1 MRDYYAMTATTA
13 DYVSEEPKGMLS
25 GLADTIRLAMKLKD
39 EFEKVDDPQM
49 RHEAICKIIAS
60 N

>member
-1 MRDYYAMTATTA
+1 MTATTA

>member
-1 MRDYYAMTATTA
+1 MTATTA
-13 DYVSEEPKGMLS
+13 EYVSDEPKGTLS
-25 GLADTIRLAMKLKD
+25 AIADTIRFAMKLKD

>member
-1 MRDYYAMTATTA
+1 MTATTA
-13 DYVSEEPKGMLS
+13 DYAPGEPKGMLS
-25 GLADTIRLAMKLKD
+25 CLVDAIRLAMKLKD

-60 N
+60 S

>member
-1 MRDYYAMTATTA
+1 MRDYCAMTATTA
-13 DYVSEEPKGMLS
+13 DYVSEKPKGKPFTIV
-25 GLADTIRLAMKLKD
+25 DTIRLAMKLKD

-60 N
+60 D

>member
-1 MRDYYAMTATTA
+1 MTVTTA
-13 DYVSEEPKGMLS
+13 DYESVEPKGMLS
-25 GLADTIRLAMKLKD
+25 GLLDTIRLAMKLKE
-39 EFEKVDDPQM
+39 EFEKVEDPQM

>member
-1 MRDYYAMTATTA
+1 MTVTTA

-25 GLADTIRLAMKLKD
+25 AIADTIRLAMKLKN
-39 EFEKVDDPQM
+39 EFEKIEDPKA
-49 RHEAICKIIAS
+49 RHEALCKIIKC